1 MIEYYVNFKVGKTRA
16 AEEQLLL
23 AYWTRWPMDGGE
35 RAGRWM
41 GGGPDVT
48 KHYTPARQNVVFLLW
63 AGEREEKKKKVS
75 HNGVLINTYNSN
87 VLHALTGKPIE
98 RVAVC
103 DSKEVDVYYYI
114 KGGI

>member
-1 MIEYYVNFKVGKTRA
+1 
-16 AEEQLLL
+16 
-23 AYWTRWPMDGGE
+23 
-35 RAGRWM
+35 M
-41 GGGPDVT
+41 GGLT
-48 KHYTPARQNVVFLLW
+48 SQNITRQPGKMLFFDCEP
-63 AGEREEKKKKVS
+63 EREKRRKKKGS

>member
-1 MIEYYVNFKVGKTRA
+1 MNA
-16 AEEQLLL
+16 L
-23 AYWTRWPMDGGE
+23 ADGWG
-35 RAGRWM
+35 A
-41 GGGPDVT
+41 DVT
-48 KHYTPARQNVVFLLW
+48 KHYTPARQNVFFFFFIV
-63 AGEREEKKKKVS
+63 GRREKRREEKKGS

-103 DSKEVDVYYYI
+103 DSKEVDVYYI

>member
-1 MIEYYVNFKVGKTRA
+1 
-16 AEEQLLL
+16 
-23 AYWTRWPMDGGE
+23 
-35 RAGRWM
+35 
-41 GGGPDVT
+41 
-48 KHYTPARQNVVFLLW
+48 LW
-63 AGEREEKKKKVS
+63 AGEREEKKKKGS